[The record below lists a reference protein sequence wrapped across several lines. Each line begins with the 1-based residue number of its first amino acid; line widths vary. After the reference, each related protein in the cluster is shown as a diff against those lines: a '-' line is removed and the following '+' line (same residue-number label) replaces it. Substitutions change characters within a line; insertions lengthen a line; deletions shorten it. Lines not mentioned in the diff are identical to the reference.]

1 MAGACL
7 LASRAQAASAARP
20 YREGEVIIRFQT
32 RLARPDMSALATKG
46 HPAAV
51 VARTLAAVGRP
62 HTTLVRF
69 PKSIPVETMVARY
82 KALPGVLSVEPN
94 YIGRVSLP
102 RPGSRMAAGTF
113 SSPQAGYSG
122 PVNPNDPDYSLN
134 HMVYAMNYLAIWPD
148 KSACPMVAV
157 LSSGADATNPD
168 LVGRI
173 VKGSDLVNGD
183 NDPDDDFGYG
193 THEAGLVAAAINN
206 GKGAMGLSNGKVL
219 VIKIADSQGWW
230 TVFDVAN
237 GINAAANNALVK
249 IVYFD
254 SSDDQLDVPV
264 IRDAVQS
271 AVDKGKLLVFP
282 SGDYVGGAQTQYP
295 AAYSDATQFP
305 GLAPSVISV
314 AASGIPDPS
323 VFYGLNYG
331 CTPSWANAQNWVS
344 VLAPGVGTYA
354 TMPRHPYWLNTQY
367 GYAFGYDYLDGGSQ
381 AAAAVAALAART
393 WSVMPPGTTASQVK
407 DRIVSTAWSPVSSP
421 KTTMIDTD
429 GDSVPDTLCQPATMN
444 DNARQPDF
452 AAAMNRHQF
461 YGRAFDA
468 QTGAPL
474 SKGTVTAFLN
484 GQQQGAAAIVGS
496 YINILDLPNDNVN
509 PYDLKVNVPGYT
521 AGAISFASFVAGDC
535 GGGANT
541 HNCTFTFPG
550 VGGIALPKNL
560 PGQVHVVTDWQWGSI
575 ETHLFTP
582 TAGPIQCDVGVT
594 PLSSMFCFLGS
605 LTSAP
610 MARILYHGGND
621 PFVNGNWNGIDLISI
636 KAPLYPTSPGVPYE
650 IFVTDHGSGQLI
662 YENAITRIWAG
673 GKIIGTVIAN
683 QGDIATNSCS
693 TYGGSGTNAC
703 DTLYV
708 GDLSQ
713 AGVFTAKGIYGT
725 SSAAGPPGVIPYTA
739 VRTTPINRS
748 PR

>member
-32 RLARPDMSALATKG
+32 HLAGPEMAAVATKG
-46 HPAAV
+46 DPAAV
-51 VARTLAAVGRP
+51 VARSLAAVGRP

-94 YIGRVSLP
+94 YVGRVFLP
-102 RPGSRMAAGTF
+102 KPGSRIAGSTF
-113 SSPQAGYSG
+113 SPPQAGYSG
-122 PVNPNDPDYSLN
+122 PFNPNDPDYALN
-134 HMVYAMNYLAIWPD
+134 HMVYAMDYLAIWPD

-157 LSSGADATNPD
+157 LSSGADATHPD
-168 LVGRI
+168 LVGRL
-173 VKGSDLVNGD
+173 VKGNDWVNGD
-183 NDPDDDFGYG
+183 KDPDDDFGYG
-193 THEAGLVAAAINN
+193 THEAGLVAASINN
-206 GKGAMGLSNGKVL
+206 AKGSMGLSNGKVL
-219 VIKIADSQGWW
+219 VIKVMDSQGYW
-230 TVFDVAN
+230 TIFDVAS
-237 GINAAANNALVK
+237 GINDAANNALVK
-249 IVYFD
+249 IIYFD
-254 SSDDQLDVPV
+254 GWIDLDIPL
-264 IRDAVQS
+264 INSAVQA

-282 SGDYVGGAQTQYP
+282 AGDQVTGSQYP
-295 AAYSDATQFP
+295 AAYSDSTQFP

-314 AASGIPDPS
+314 APSGIPDPS

-331 CTPSWANAQNWVS
+331 CLPSWANAQSWVS

-354 TMPRHPYWLNTQY
+354 TTPTHPFWLNTQY
-367 GYAFGYDYLDGGSQ
+367 GVPFGYSYLDGGSE

-407 DRIVSTAWSPVSSP
+407 DRVVSTAWSPVSNP

-452 AAAMNRHQF
+452 AAAMNRHEF

-474 SKGTVTAFLN
+474 NKGTVTAFLN
-484 GQQQGAAAIVGS
+484 GKQQGSAAIVDS
-496 YINILDLPNDNVN
+496 YIAILDLPNDNVN
-509 PYDLKVNVPGYT
+509 PYDVKVNVPGYT
-521 AGAISFASFVAGDC
+521 AGTISFASVLAGDC

-541 HNCTFTFPG
+541 HNCWSPYPG
-550 VGGIALPKNL
+550 MGGIALPKNL
-560 PGQVHVVTDWQWGSI
+560 PGQVHVVTDWAWGSM

-610 MARILYHGGND
+610 MARMLYHGGND
-621 PFVNGNWNGIDLISI
+621 PSVNGNLNGIDLISI

-650 IFVTDHGSGQLI
+650 IFVTDHGSGQLF
-662 YENAITRIWAG
+662 YQYAITRVWAG

-725 SSAAGPPGVIPYTA
+725 SSAAGPPGVLPYTA